1 MKINLSNFETSDVSL
16 FDVSIV
22 QRDVG
27 GGKTERQFFSSVFNE
42 LSSFS
47 RL

>member
-1 MKINLSNFETSDVSL
+1 MKINLSNFETSDFSS

-27 GGKTERQFFSSVFNE
+27 AEKQKKRI
-42 LSSFS
+42 
-47 RL
+47 